1 MMPAKTWG
9 PDIVFPIWRAISRCM
24 LIPFTNTKWRAQ
36 AFGHR
41 LVQLVHSRSP
51 REGSIRVLDFNPL
64 FVKRPPLFPEDYHPV
79 IAKAVTRR
87 IVAEVGVI
95 PKGEI
100 WLEHI
105 ESSLPYYE
113 VTTKETF
120 GLAGVMMDDERII
133 GLRTSSPGS
142 HDIAALDVFIM

>member
-1 MMPAKTWG
+1 
-9 PDIVFPIWRAISRCM
+9 
-24 LIPFTNTKWRAQ
+24 
-36 AFGHR
+36 
-41 LVQLVHSRSP
+41 
-51 REGSIRVLDFNPL
+51 
-64 FVKRPPLFPEDYHPV
+64 
-79 IAKAVTRR
+79 VTRR

-133 GLRTSSPGS
+133 GLRVSFYVHAWANLTDSE
-142 HDIAALDVFIM
+142 